1 MVTTGISGFSHW
13 KLGNVDWKLVRRLLI
28 PGVVGGVTGAFILT
42 SIDGNIIKPYIA
54 AYLLIMGGVII
65 YKAFTMKP
73 HHKPDEYHGPRIILL
88 GLVGGFCDAI
98 GGGGWGP
105 VVTSTLVAHGKHP
118 RMTIGSVNFTE
129 FFVTFSE
136 SILFVIALSFG
147 EYWRIILGLLIGGAI
162 AAPIAARLSQKLPIK
177 TLMIVVGILIIVLSL
192 RTIYL
197 AMQ

>member
-1 MVTTGISGFSHW
+1 
-13 KLGNVDWKLVRRLLI
+13 
-28 PGVVGGVTGAFILT
+28 
-42 SIDGNIIKPYIA
+42 
-54 AYLLIMGGVII
+54 MGGVII
-65 YKAFTMKP
+65 YKAFTMSP
-73 HHKPDEYHGPRIILL
+73 HHPMDEYHGPRISLL
-88 GLVGGFCDAI
+88 GLIGGFCDAI

-129 FFVTFSE
+129 FFVTLSE
-136 SILFVIALSFG
+136 SVLFIFALSFG

-177 TLMIVVGILIIVLSL
+177 TLMIVVGVLIILLSL

-197 AMQ
+197 SLP